1 MKTTILSLLFLF
13 SFCSLRAGQP
23 ESIQSEIETA
33 LNVCFTQ
40 QSATPLAEIREKL
53 EKQDNPMSVYW
64 QAYALFYEAIYYMKT
79 GQRDLCKSSVDK
91 AEDLL
96 EKQQKKTSE
105 DYALLAYIQSFVIQF
120 AQGREAGQAAAT
132 ATTNAEKATRLDST
146 NVRGWYVLAS
156 MDYYTPAAY
165 GGGQKATNYLQKA
178 VSLPDPTVRNP
189 WLPAWGKDDAYGMLI
204 GLYLQQGKKEEA
216 RVYYEA
222 LRKRSPE
229 SYLVWQYAEKFR

>member
-13 SFCSLRAGQP
+13 SFCSLRAGQS

-33 LNVCFTQ
+33 LNDCFTQ
-40 QSATPLAEIREKL
+40 QSAAPLADIREKL

-79 GQRDLCKSSVDK
+79 GQRDLCKNSIGK
-91 AEDLL
+91 AENLL

-105 DYALLAYIQSFVIQF
+105 DYALLAYIQSFAIQF
-120 AQGREAGQAAAT
+120 AQGMEAGQAAAT
-132 ATTNAEKATRLDST
+132 ATANAEKAVQIDST

-165 GGGQKATNYLQKA
+165 GGGKKAENYLKKA
-178 VSLPDPTVRNP
+178 VSLPDPTARDLWDP
-189 WLPAWGKDDAYGMLI
+189 FWGKDDAYGMLI

-229 SYLVWQYAEKFR
+229 SYLVGQYAEKFR